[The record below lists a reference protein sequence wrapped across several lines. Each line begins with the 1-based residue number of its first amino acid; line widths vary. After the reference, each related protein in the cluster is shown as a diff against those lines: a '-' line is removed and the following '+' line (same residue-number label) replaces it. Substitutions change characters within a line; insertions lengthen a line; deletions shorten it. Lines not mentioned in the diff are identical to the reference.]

1 MIVLALEGQPSCG
14 KSETLNIVYQ
24 FLLNDGYT
32 QLPNKYSNLGNLK
45 MRDFTDILVKGNKKI
60 GIVTQGDYVT
70 TPNSIKNHLSKLFQ
84 ENCTIAICACTTK
97 NPKAKLQ
104 VMHYPQSTFFPKQP
118 TNISSL
124 QRVENNMIAQRIFNS
139 I

>member
-1 MIVLALEGQPSCG
+1 MVLLALEGQPSCG

-24 FLLNDGYT
+24 LLLHNGYT
-32 QLPNKYSNLGNLK
+32 QLPNKFRDLGNLK

-70 TPNSIKNHLSKLFQ
+70 TQDSIENHLSNLFR

-104 VMHYPQSTFFPKQP
+104 VMRYPQSTFF
-118 TNISSL
+118 
-124 QRVENNMIAQRIFNS
+124 
-139 I
+139 